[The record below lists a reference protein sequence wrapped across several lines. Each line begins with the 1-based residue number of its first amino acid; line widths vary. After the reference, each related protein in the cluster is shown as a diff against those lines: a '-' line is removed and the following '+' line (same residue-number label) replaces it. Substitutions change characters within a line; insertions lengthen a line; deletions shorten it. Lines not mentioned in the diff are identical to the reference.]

1 MLAIE
6 HRVRYRPGFGID
18 WPRLPSLIVLALIAA
33 VVLAWCLKT
42 AFVHGWYLIFLLP
55 AFGGM
60 ALGGVLY
67 ALVGWA
73 RCRHRWLAGVV
84 GILAGLIGYLGYYE
98 LCMLDLLPP
107 QLAWRVDLL
116 PSYISFRMQT
126 DVHEDVGKP
135 NVGRDP
141 KKPSTGLNWY
151 TFVFELAFVVGAA
164 GGIAWA
170 RARHAYCPEL
180 RRWMRREKALIPG
193 NAAEAFLEALSGDH
207 LSEFLANTPPAN
219 DAQTACPLTF
229 EYATP
234 DAGSPLE
241 YPVYASLGN
250 VPVSG
255 KFNIT
260 RLWSLIRHPR
270 RTLLR
275 QAKLEVGEVLTLR
288 PLFPNL
294 TRLLAAQH
302 TELRDVTPGVVPT
315 AVVEETPTSEFAQV
329 TPVPEPY
336 RQRVRS
342 KGYALWVNLVG
353 LTPGLYFFG
362 GGGLVAAGIWLAT
375 EKAMPVGWAAVV
387 VGAVGVI
394 WGGYVGLYCLC
405 VSENRWIDRR
415 LRHAFALRPDPLVDP
430 RDPESLYVS
439 LIPRESFA
447 KVQLTMSSDLL
458 LMRIDERG
466 RRLLMEGDCD
476 RYRIPAGAIAVCE
489 AQCFFHPIDAQHR
502 NELWMI
508 RLMIRVQG
516 GLRELLLSYD
526 TTQYTPMTNAR
537 RRRTAESLC
546 GRINA
551 LRG

>member
-1 MLAIE
+1 MRAVE
-6 HRVRYRPGFGID
+6 DRVRYQAGFGVD
-18 WPRLPSLIVLALIAA
+18 WPRLPVFISLAA
-33 VVLAWCLKT
+33 VAAVGLAWCLKS

-55 AFGGM
+55 IFGGL
-60 ALGGVLY
+60 ALGGVLSL
-67 ALVGWA
+67 LVGWT
-73 RCRHRWLAGVV
+73 RCRNRWLAGTV
-84 GILAGLIGYLGYYE
+84 GVLAGLIGYLGYYQFCLLE
-98 LCMLDLLPP
+98 LLPP
-107 QLAWRVDLL
+107 QLAWRVDIL

-126 DVHEDVGKP
+126 DIHEDVGKP
-135 NVGRDP
+135 DVGR
-141 KKPSTGLNWY
+141 KAKEPSTGLNWF
-151 TFVFELAFVVGAA
+151 TFAWELAMVVGAA

-170 RARHAYCPEL
+170 RARHAYSTEL
-180 RRWMRREKALIPG
+180 ERWMRREKALIPG
-193 NAAEAFLEALSGDH
+193 NAAEAFLEALSGEN
-207 LSEFLANTPPAN
+207 LSEFLASMPPAN
-219 DAQTACPLTF
+219 DAQTACPLTI
-229 EYATP
+229 EYAIP
-234 DAGSPLE
+234 DTGSPLE
-241 YPVYASLGN
+241 YPVFASLGN

-260 RLWSLIRHPR
+260 RLWSLARHPR

-275 QAKLEVGEVLTLR
+275 QAKLEVAEVLTLR
-288 PLFPNL
+288 PLFPEL

-302 TELRDVTPGVVPT
+302 AELNDVTPGVVPS
-315 AVVEETPTSEFAQV
+315 AAVEESPTTEFAQV

-336 RQRVRS
+336 RRKVRS

-353 LTPGLYFFG
+353 LTPAVYFFG

-387 VGAVGVI
+387 AGAVGVV
-394 WGGYVGLYCLC
+394 WGGYTGLYCLC
-405 VSENRWIDRR
+405 VAENRWIDRR
-415 LRHAFALRPDPLVDP
+415 LRREFALRPDPLVDP
-430 RDPESLYVS
+430 RDPASQYVS

-458 LMRIDERG
+458 LMRIDERE

-489 AQCFFHPIDAQHR
+489 PQCFFHPIDAQHR

-508 RLMIRVQG
+508 RLMVRVEE
-516 GLRELLLSYD
+516 GLRELLLSAD
-526 TTQYTPMTNAR
+526 STRWTPMTNAR
-537 RRRTAESLC
+537 RRRTAEDLC